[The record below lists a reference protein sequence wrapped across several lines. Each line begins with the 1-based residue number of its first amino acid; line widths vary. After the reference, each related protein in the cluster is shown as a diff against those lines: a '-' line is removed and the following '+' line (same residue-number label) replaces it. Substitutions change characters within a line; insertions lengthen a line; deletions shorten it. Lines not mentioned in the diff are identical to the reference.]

1 MTAGSARHAIEP
13 RVSTKAT
20 PTCHRPADRPQAIA
34 DIAVHIQRL
43 WEPRMRRRTG
53 RTPHHPAGIVRGRG
67 SKYVNWFAIGS
78 ARFE

>member
-20 PTCHRPADRPQAIA
+20 PTGHRPADRPQAIA

-43 WEPRMRRRTG
+43 WEPRMRRQLLAHVEEHRG
-53 RTPHHPAGIVRGRG
+53 DGIDPMVLDALRQLR
-67 SKYVNWFAIGS
+67 
-78 ARFE
+78 